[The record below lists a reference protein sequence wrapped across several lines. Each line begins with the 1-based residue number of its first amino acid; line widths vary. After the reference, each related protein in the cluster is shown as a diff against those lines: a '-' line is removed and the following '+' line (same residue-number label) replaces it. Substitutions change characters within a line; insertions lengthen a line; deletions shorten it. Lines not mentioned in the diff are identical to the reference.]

1 VKSICY
7 VSETGR
13 IDRPIL
19 DPSVRYRCFHPGEV
33 LGKMGHTVA
42 IYSAAR
48 FYDAPCLDYDAY
60 VFHRPNVARKRFS
73 QTIGK
78 LKFLGKTLIAD
89 YDDLIFGG
97 EELALVSSAV
107 KNGTLSESAAITA
120 FGSNLEALGFFDIV
134 STSTKAL
141 AEKALELNP
150 SAHVNVLHNFIPP
163 SVLEVHDSLGT
174 SSTSRSE
181 FRLGYFSGTKSHNS
195 DFPIVSDVLHKI
207 LSENRKSSL
216 LIVGPV
222 DLPPGISSLPN
233 VTTLP
238 TVDYWRLPSLM
249 KQCSIV
255 IAPLEETSFNSC
267 KSRVKY
273 LESALAGCRLV
284 ASPIPDMSEIGSD
297 FMDFALSKNDWYNF
311 LSRRSSKEELVTSA
325 GANKLNL
332 ASLTAIAKKDLE
344 AFYENTVLC

>member
-1 VKSICY
+1 
-7 VSETGR
+7 
-13 IDRPIL
+13 
-19 DPSVRYRCFHPGEV
+19 
-33 LGKMGHTVA
+33 MGHTVA

>member
-1 VKSICY
+1 MRSICY

-19 DPSVRYRCFHPGEV
+19 DPSVRYRCFHPGEL
-33 LGKMGHTVA
+33 LGKMGRMVA

-48 FYDAPCLDYDAY
+48 FYDAPCLDYDVY
-60 VFHRPNVARKRFS
+60 IFHRPNVARKRFS
-73 QTIGK
+73 QTVGK
-78 LKFLGKTLIAD
+78 LKFLGKTLLAD

-120 FGSNLEALGFFDIV
+120 FGSNLEALGFFDLV
-134 STSTKAL
+134 TTSTKAL
-141 AEKALELNP
+141 AEKVLEFNP
-150 SAHVNVLHNFIPP
+150 SARVNVLHNFIPP
-163 SVLEVHDSLGT
+163 SVLEVHDNLDT
-174 SSTSRSE
+174 SSTPRSE

-216 LIVGPV
+216 LVVGPV

-233 VTTLP
+233 VTTLSA
-238 TVDYWRLPSLM
+238 VGYWRLPSLM

-255 IAPLEETSFNSC
+255 IAPLEETSFNRC

-284 ASPIPDMSEIGSD
+284 ASPIPDMSEIGSNFID
-297 FMDFALSKNDWYNF
+297 LASSKNDWYNY
-311 LSRRSSKEELVTSA
+311 LSSRSSKEELVASA
-325 GANKLNL
+325 SVNKLNL
-332 ASLTAIAKKDLE
+332 EKLTANAKKDLE
-344 AFYENTVLC
+344 AFL